1 MMGALLDRADQ
12 AVSVTAMVR
21 GFSAKLKEITSRTT
35 EKLVIFKDN
44 EPAAVLINVQAY
56 QELLD
61 ELENLRIESIARERL
76 TDFDESQ
83 AISLK
88 DMRARY
94 AKKDC

>member
-1 MMGALLDRADQ
+1 MAALLERADQ

-21 GFSAKLKEITSRTT
+21 GFSAKLKEVSSRAT

-44 EPAAVLINVQAY
+44 EPAAVIINVDAY

-61 ELENLRIESIARERL
+61 ELENLRVEATARERL
-76 TDFDESQ
+76 IGFDQ
-83 AISLK
+83 AKAISHE

-94 AKKDC
+94 AKND